1 MLPLDEPHFVI
12 NSNTRAITIPT
23 DFKKNGI
30 AVQGDDLAEVVYFEI
45 DRYFDAV
52 DFNNCEIYIQWEL
65 PKTKTQGVSPAY
77 TKDISSQPG
86 KLIFGWPISDA
97 ITQNSGTMKFSVQ
110 FYQLDDEN
118 SKKLKYSFNTL
129 TAQVNVQTSIGIDI
143 TNLKEEQIDQIG
155 NRLINRIHDG
165 EVVGGVGA
173 AAPIFSDNIEG
184 VYDLVDGEY
193 QLTALAYTTDTGGL
207 SYIWEHADL
216 EEDNVTIGEFNDVDA
231 ANVGEEFAEIAKE
244 DMEAGHIYWYMPNGN
259 ERKRHI
265 ATGTEKDD
273 LEDTWTYYRRLTTC
287 KITSTG
293 AYRVIARNRITNSIA
308 ETASAIAI
316 FPHPTEPTVEDI
328 ATSGIIGDIELKAVA
343 TAGDAKEVLTYQ
355 WERSETYRWGQ
366 DNPNNFENITEAI
379 EAEYIPAEQGRY
391 RVKVVSTRNGE
402 EKEKESSICRVTNSA
417 GEPVVVTG
425 SLIFSEADITEGN
438 CPMVIID
445 NTQDSDGYEVDWFVS
460 ESGNV
465 GKIATQ
471 SFAYSGADT
480 LTASMNPNN
489 YIDAIEEIT
498 GQRDIYA
505 WYYCTVTNLYNG
517 TKATWSMSA
526 LIDDMFRV
534 DPSVNTESEVEAA
547 KLFFED

>member
-12 NSNTRAITIPT
+12 NSNTRAITVPS
-23 DFKKNGI
+23 DFKKSGI

-129 TAQVNVQTSIGIDI
+129 TAQVNVQSSIGIDI
-143 TNLKEEQIDQIG
+143 TNLKDEQIDKIG

-165 EVVGGVGA
+165 EVVGGIGA

-184 VYDLVDGEY
+184 IYDLVDGEY

-207 SYIWEHADL
+207 SYIWEHANL
-216 EEDNVTIGEFNDVDA
+216 EADNETIGDFSDVA
-231 ANVGEEFAEIAKE
+231 AEDIGEEFEEIAKE
-244 DMEAGHIYWYMPNGN
+244 DMVTGRVYWYMPNGS

-265 ATGTEKDD
+265 ATGIEKDD
-273 LEDTWTYYRRLTTC
+273 PEDIWTYYRRLTTC

-293 AYRVIARNRITNSIA
+293 AYRVIARNRITNSVA

-316 FPHPTEPTVEDI
+316 FPHPTKPIVEDI
-328 ATSGIIGDIELKAVA
+328 VAAGIIGDIEL
-343 TAGDAKEVLTYQ
+343 TANAAAGNEKEVLTYQ
-355 WERSETYRWGQ
+355 WRYS
-366 DNPNNFENITEAI
+366 DNYKKPEVEFTFSNIDEATDKD
-379 EAEYIPAEQGRY
+379 YIPAEQGRY
-391 RVKVVSTRNGE
+391 CVKVFSTRNGE
-402 EKEKESSICRVTNSA
+402 TLEKESSICRVTSTA
-417 GEPVVVTG
+417 GEPEVEAG
-425 SLIFSEADITEGN
+425 SLIFTANDVTDGN
-438 CPMVIID
+438 CPTITID
-445 NTQDSDGYEVDWFVS
+445 NTQDSDGYEVNWFVS
-460 ESGNV
+460 ESGKS

-471 SFAYSGADT
+471 SFAYSEAAT

-489 YIDAIEEIT
+489 YLDKIEEIT
-498 GQRDIYA
+498 GQNDIYA
-505 WYYCTVTNLYNG
+505 WYYCTVTNQYNG
-517 TKATWSMSA
+517 TEATWSMSTLA
-526 LIDDMFRV
+526 DNMFRV
-534 DPSVNTESEVEAA
+534 DASVNAESEAEIA